1 MSGCIGNNTD
11 INTVFIIE
19 PLSITGGSDVISAC
33 TALFTN
39 EVISCSGD
47 TSIVM
52 GTGQIVINKDLTPSN
67 SNVRVGTTTNRF
79 RELNTLSGSSSYWS
93 STTALIPTL
102 SATTID
108 LGLDGLGNER
118 VLTADSSVL
127 VNDILNPGYY

>member
-1 MSGCIGNNTD
+1 
-11 INTVFIIE
+11 
-19 PLSITGGSDVISAC
+19 
-33 TALFTN
+33 
-39 EVISCSGD
+39 
-47 TSIVM
+47 M